1 MVGNEVQTKNVGG
14 HKRMNKIYTYL
25 ILAGIVILSVSQI
38 YLWKDQMQLWHQ
50 LNLHMMLDGSKS
62 A

>member
-1 MVGNEVQTKNVGG
+1 
-14 HKRMNKIYTYL
+14 MNKIYTYL
-25 ILAGIVILSVSQI
+25 ILAGIVILSVSQV